1 MESQTNLRAKLKAH
15 EKVLIKLQEKK
26 QLQMQPW
33 QVKLNEGRKKER
45 ERKNDRNNNNSKW
58 APNYT
63 KNVLKRK
70 STAKI
75 VLSIFRCQKRKS
87 KENVEREKR
96 WRQKRWK
103 SINSSHCRLLRR
115 GRLKVEKWQKSRG
128 DWANGHGF
136 ASAGAARGARERE
149 RELRR
154 GKCWQLLSALCS
166 CPADSSCPSSCP
178 STYPPACLPAVRLDS
193 WHPML

>member
-1 MESQTNLRAKLKAH
+1 MTGEIEWGER
-15 EKVLIKLQEKK
+15 E
-26 QLQMQPW
+26 
-33 QVKLNEGRKKER
+33 RER

-128 DWANGHGF
+128 DWENGHGF

-166 CPADSSCPSSCP
+166 CPADSSCPSSCL
-178 STYPPACLPAVRLDS
+178 PACCPTRLMTPDAVALPSPPLATSQRNSICNAVLKAVK
-193 WHPML
+193 MLKRFSI